1 MKAIKK
7 TISILSML
15 AFLFAISATTT
26 SCGNKKKGMKVKSNS
41 GMGNAKQ
48 KNRHVWGK

>member
-7 TISILSML
+7 TISIISVL
-15 AFLFAISATTT
+15 AFLFAISASTT
-26 SCGNKKKGMKVKSNS
+26 SCGNKKKGLKVKSNS
-41 GMGNAKQ
+41 GMGNTKD

>member
-1 MKAIKK
+1 MKTIKK

-15 AFLFAISATTT
+15 AFLFALSGATA
-26 SCGNKKKGMKVKSNS
+26 CGNKKKGMKVKSNS
-41 GMGNAKQ
+41 GMGNKKQ